1 MVQGAAAW
9 PVRHDVQLAFVMLV
23 LQPLLLSLTLVDFA
37 RAWPDAADSFLMRAL
52 AHVSRILRPG
62 VGRDAPATGAA
73 LLREAALSLQGM
85 YITQA
90 WFCARMA
97 SWHSVSE
104 AYESGASRKDAQK
117 QAHSV
122 GQQLERLVMTT
133 FAFPLLWAAALAVLV
148 LLGAPVNGSYMG
160 TAVLAA
166 YVALIVL
173 FPVVHILGA
182 PPSPMWTRV
191 LAAPSLATPREVLVL
206 VPAVCAA
213 LGTLAGAAGVAL
225 DWGRVWQTWPLPC
238 VYGAVGGVVVGNVL
252 ALGIVV
258 VRALAAALATVPAD
272 QEPGAHGATAARASG
287 VAPNRR
293 ARRKAK
299 AQT

>member
-1 MVQGAAAW
+1 M
-9 PVRHDVQLAFVMLV
+9 
-23 LQPLLLSLTLVDFA
+23 S
-37 RAWPDAADSFLMRAL
+37 
-52 AHVSRILRPG
+52 
-62 VGRDAPATGAA
+62 
-73 LLREAALSLQGM
+73 
-85 YITQA
+85 
-90 WFCARMA
+90 
-97 SWHSVSE
+97 
-104 AYESGASRKDAQK
+104 
-117 QAHSV
+117 
-122 GQQLERLVMTT
+122 T

-238 VYGAVGGVVVGNVL
+238 VYGAVGGLVVGNVL
-252 ALGIVV
+252 ALVIVV
-258 VRALAAALATVPAD
+258 VRALAAALSTVPAD
-272 QEPGAHGATAARASG
+272 QEPGARGATAARASG

-293 ARRKAK
+293 ARRKTK